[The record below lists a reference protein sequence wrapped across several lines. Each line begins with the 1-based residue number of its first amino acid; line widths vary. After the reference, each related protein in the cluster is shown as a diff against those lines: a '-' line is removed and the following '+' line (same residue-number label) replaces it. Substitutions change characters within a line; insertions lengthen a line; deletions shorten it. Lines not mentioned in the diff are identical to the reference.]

1 MSRTTSKVIS
11 FEKPL
16 KLKGWATTLPAGD
29 YQVDIEEERLE
40 AVSFVAHRR
49 VAVFLHLPP
58 QQGKPGQRQ
67 TVCLPPE
74 EFDALLLKDQKPERE
89 ARGA

>member
-11 FEKPL
+11 FEKPF

-29 YQVDIEEERLE
+29 YQVEIEEERLE

-49 VAVFLHLPP
+49 VAVFLHLPV

-74 EFDALLLKDQKPERE
+74 EFAALLLKDQQSVRDE
-89 ARGA
+89 RGA